1 VSGGSARSTRRHS
14 VEFSQDLVLHGIGKS
29 IFQHLTVN
37 WNFNVLE
44 MAFKTIHI
52 AQGLSRTPLLFFPRS
67 LTTRFSK
74 NIPQRSNISKIGNP
88 VHGQKQV
95 EVSLFVSAGT
105 VPGILVE
112 NGPRLNTWGPYNRR
126 WGVAPPH
133 QPLRSPGP
141 FATRFTECDHHLPET
156 YGATPTTE
164 LPSKHYGATPTNELT
179 I

>member
-1 VSGGSARSTRRHS
+1 MDTGGALLNSELGETWKTQVFHKNLFFNNSGWNWGSLGVSGGSARSTRRHS

-29 IFQHLTVN
+29 IVQHLTVN

-52 AQGLSRTPLLFFPRS
+52 AQGLSRKPLWIFPRS

-112 NGPRLNTWGPYNRR
+112 NGPR
-126 WGVAPPH
+126 
-133 QPLRSPGP
+133 
-141 FATRFTECDHHLPET
+141 
-156 YGATPTTE
+156 PTT
-164 LPSKHYGATPTNELT
+164 K
-179 I
+179 